1 MSSLLSP
8 EMLEAGQEDT
18 RCGPKGGIRRMA
30 AKKKASKKKSKK
42 R

>member
-8 EMLEAGQEDT
+8 EMLEMEQGDT

-30 AKKKASKKKSKK
+30 AKKKAAKKKAKK